1 MKSGV
6 NAEISKDVMINL
18 KTELGKKFGFVAM
31 ALYMK
36 NKSLSVNNTVKINI
50 N

>member
-18 KTELGKKFGFVAM
+18 KTELGNKFGFVAV

-36 NKSLSVNNTVKINI
+36 NKSSSVNDTVKINI